1 MYPIVINSYFF
12 QKKKEENKTCL
23 NLTEDSG
30 PPSPVIYIPARL
42 F

>member
-12 QKKKEENKTCL
+12 KKKKENKTCL
-23 NLTEDSG
+23 NLTEGSG

>member
-1 MYPIVINSYFF
+1 MYPIVIDSYFF

-23 NLTEDSG
+23 NLTEGSG
-30 PPSPVIYIPARL
+30 PPSLLIYIRARL